1 MFYDL
6 RGHCGLQTAS
16 EVNSHI
22 RIPSESLLVLP
33 RVDPGDDL
41 LELPLGLARGE
52 VGHVVVLRGG
62 GHEPLG
68 LDVDAGPDVVLES
81 VHQSRFGSRFGILIC
96 KLKCK
101 LGLK

>member
-1 MFYDL
+1 MFCCLYF
-6 RGHCGLQTAS
+6 RYQNS
-16 EVNSHI
+16 E
-22 RIPSESLLVLP
+22 PLLVLP

-68 LDVDAGPDVVLES
+68 LDVDAGPDVVL
-81 VHQSRFGSRFGILIC
+81 
-96 KLKCK
+96 
-101 LGLK
+101 